1 VSRALPPLNP
11 LRAFEAAA
19 RLSSFA
25 KAAEELSVTRAA
37 VSHHIRTLEDYLGFP
52 LFVRRTG
59 QMELTAQGA
68 TLLPVVQ
75 DSFNQV
81 TTIVE
86 RLKRN
91 SSKPALSLRLP
102 PYLSAWWLTPRLS
115 RFVQRFPEVELRLE
129 HSVEPADFARGE
141 IDLAVHWREP
151 GVAGIVSEPL
161 LSTPRVPMCA
171 PKLLNDR
178 NDPRPPSDI
187 ERFNL
192 LHEFDYGDWEQWYVS
207 KGLDPT
213 GARRGTVVD
222 NYQVMLRAAAEGQ
235 GVALLM
241 SSIVREEI
249 AASPLVAPF
258 GADSDVRFVY
268 RVLYPRTALG
278 RPVVR
283 AFRDWLF
290 EEALPYR
297 DLDQDRLGLNP
308 PEA

>member
-1 VSRALPPLNP
+1 MSRALPPLNP

-25 KAAEELSVTRAA
+25 KAAVELSVTRAA
-37 VSHHIRTLEDYLGFP
+37 ISHHIRTLEDYLGFP
-52 LFVRRTG
+52 LFVRQTG
-59 QMELTAQGA
+59 QIVLTAQGA

-81 TTIVE
+81 TTTVE

-91 SSKPALSLRLP
+91 GARPSLALRLP

-115 RFVQRFPEVELRLE
+115 RFVQRFPDVELRLE
-129 HSVEPADFARGE
+129 HSVEPADFAEGE
-141 IDLAVHWREP
+141 VDLAVHWRVP
-151 GVAGIVSEPL
+151 DRAGIVSEPL
-161 LSTPRVPMCA
+161 LASPRVPMCA
-171 PKLLNDR
+171 PALANGGGTLR
-178 NDPRPPSDI
+178 AASDI

-207 KGLDPT
+207 KGLDPA
-213 GARRGTVVD
+213 GARRGTVID

-249 AASPLVAPF
+249 AGSALVTPF

-268 RVLYPRTALG
+268 RVLYPRTALV

-297 DLDQDRLGLNP
+297 D
-308 PEA
+308 